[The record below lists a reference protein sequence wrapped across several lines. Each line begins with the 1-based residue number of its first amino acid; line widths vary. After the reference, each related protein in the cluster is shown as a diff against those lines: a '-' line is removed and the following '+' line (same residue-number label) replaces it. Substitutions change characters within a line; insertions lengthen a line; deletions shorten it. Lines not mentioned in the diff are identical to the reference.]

1 MMSLYL
7 LVPQASNDEAVTH
20 SASAAIIPMP
30 TYNIQCTF
38 LLPRFAAVDGAGA
51 GWIVVLRPE
60 RACIG
65 PGNGLYACAVRRG
78 GTGICWRVV
87 SGVISRVPR
96 RPLVGL
102 FQRIALVCGRGGFD
116 ARGSSSASRSS
127 SVNGSSR
134 LP

>member
-30 TYNIQCTF
+30 TYSIQCTF
-38 LLPRFAAVDGAGA
+38 LLPRFAAVDGEEA

-65 PGNGLYACAVRRG
+65 PGNGLYTWAVRRG
-78 GTGICWRVV
+78 RTGICWRVV
-87 SGVISRVPR
+87 SGVISSVPR
-96 RPLVGL
+96 RPFAGL
-102 FQRIALVCGRGGFD
+102 FQGIGLVRWRGGLH
-116 ARGSSSASRSS
+116 ACGASS
-127 SVNGSSR
+127 
-134 LP
+134 